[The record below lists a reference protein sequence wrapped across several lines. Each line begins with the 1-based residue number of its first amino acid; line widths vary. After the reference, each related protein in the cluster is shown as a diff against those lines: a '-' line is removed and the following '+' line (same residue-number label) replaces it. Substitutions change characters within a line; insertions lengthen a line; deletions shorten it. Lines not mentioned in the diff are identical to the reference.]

1 MDDEYISTDQ
11 SLRELNRFG
20 FASFDADLNAGSVTL
35 DLTTD
40 VPKRADTISV
50 FADPTGD
57 VSAELIF
64 FETETANT
72 EIGRITDSQNADLGT
87 SAGNTLVAD
96 TVVVSPFVQVEF
108 LDDSGVANQT
118 TGSVYIR

>member
-1 MDDEYISTDQ
+1 MDDEYISTDE

-20 FASFDADLNAGSVTL
+20 FASFDADLNGGSVTL

-40 VPKRADTISV
+40 VPERADTISV

-72 EIGRITDSQNADLGT
+72 EIGRITDSQNTDLGT